1 MSKPISPLR
10 QRMIDDMT
18 FRNMSPSTHKVYTY
32 AVANFSTFH
41 GRSPDKLGIEDVR
54 EYRLHLIARGLK
66 ANSINPIIGA
76 LRFFYGTTLGRKDIA
91 DKLPFARKEDTLPA
105 VLSQDEVLRLLKAE
119 SNLKMRTAYTA
130 IYAAGL
136 RVSEVVALTITDIDS
151 TRKVIHIRQAKGRKD
166 RYVMLS
172 EQLLIILR
180 DYWRRTHPPHWLFP
194 GPNQS
199 RPVTTRSVQRA
210 FRNAADAAGLDDNVT
225 VHTLRHSFATHLL
238 EQGVDIRVI
247 QDLLGH
253 RNINTTTRYARV
265 AVNMIRQVESPLEA
279 LRMELVPPA

>member
-1 MSKPISPLR
+1 MSKAISPLR

-41 GRSPDKLGIEDVR
+41 GRSPDKLGVEDVR

-91 DKLPFARKEDTLPA
+91 DQLPFARKEDTLPA

-130 IYAAGL
+130 IYALACL
-136 RVSEVVALTITDIDS
+136 RG
-151 TRKVIHIRQAKGRKD
+151 GR
-166 RYVMLS
+166 
-172 EQLLIILR
+172 
-180 DYWRRTHPPHWLFP
+180 
-194 GPNQS
+194 S
-199 RPVTTRSVQRA
+199 RPQTSTA
-210 FRNAADAAGLDDNVT
+210 P
-225 VHTLRHSFATHLL
+225 
-238 EQGVDIRVI
+238 
-247 QDLLGH
+247 
-253 RNINTTTRYARV
+253 AR
-265 AVNMIRQVESPLEA
+265 
-279 LRMELVPPA
+279 